1 VALEVGIVGL
11 PSSGKTTLF
20 RALTRAETH
29 GSGKE
34 HVGWRRSRTSGWS
47 GSPETVGARKVT
59 PAAVRVVDV
68 PGTGP
73 QLLGN
78 LRQVDALLVVLDG
91 FSGTRVPADDLET
104 LKLELL
110 VADRDHV
117 ERRLERVGK
126 QAKSG
131 DARLKAE
138 VADLER
144 LLAHLD
150 AGQTLAEW
158 EGELPPELEPLT
170 TKPLLELVNGG
181 EGIDL
186 PARGGARGAVAGGG
200 CRVPRR
206 RRVRARRGR
215 TQARGDS
222 RPDHVLHGGGH
233 GDARLDPTARR
244 DRARRRRDDPLG
256 HRARLSSA
264 ARSCAG
270 TTSSPRAVTRR
281 PRGQASSSSRERPT
295 SSRTATSQ
303 RAVQRL
309 SSADARLL
317 AVRHR
322 GAIRHRGGATHA
334 KFSKETASDV
344 REMGPVTDRRAEMNG
359 YTVEFVS
366 FAADADLDGPLQALP
381 GLLPSVPTGV
391 TSSRPMRF
399 VFADLEE
406 VYEAGDAYYQPPGHR
421 PYVDAG
427 TEILQ
432 FSPTGGARSSR
443 TRDRRVDERPAGSC
457 FLGMPEG
464 AGGSYAP
471 PARGAQQQAGSAV
484 AAVAAVAALHGC
496 LLSSTDVDTLY

>member
-34 HVGWRRSRTSGWS
+34 HVGMAQIPDGRLDQLA
-47 GSPETVGARKVT
+47 ETVQARKVT

-117 ERRLERVGK
+117 ERRLERVEK

-150 AGQTLAEW
+150 AGRTLADW

-181 EGIDL
+181 DGIDL
-186 PARGGARGAVAGGG
+186 QLEAELAELPPEEAAEFRGSGESALGEVVRRLAETLDLITFFTAGDKETRAWTLRRGETALDAAETIHSDIARGFIRCEVVRWDDLVAE
-200 CRVPRR
+200 
-206 RRVRARRGR
+206 
-215 TQARGDS
+215 
-222 RPDHVLHGGGH
+222 GGH
-233 GDARLDPTARR
+233 AE
-244 DRARRRRDDPLG
+244 
-256 HRARLSSA
+256 A
-264 ARSCAG
+264 ARAG
-270 TTSSPRAVTRR
+270 K
-281 PRGQASSSSRERPT
+281 
-295 SSRTATSQ
+295 
-303 RAVQRL
+303 QRL
-309 SSADARLL
+309 EGKTYEVEDGDVLN
-317 AVRHR
+317 VR
-322 GAIRHRGGATHA
+322 
-334 KFSKETASDV
+334 FNV
-344 REMGPVTDRRAEMNG
+344 
-359 YTVEFVS
+359 
-366 FAADADLDGPLQALP
+366 
-381 GLLPSVPTGV
+381 
-391 TSSRPMRF
+391 
-399 VFADLEE
+399 
-406 VYEAGDAYYQPPGHR
+406 
-421 PYVDAG
+421 
-427 TEILQ
+427 
-432 FSPTGGARSSR
+432 
-443 TRDRRVDERPAGSC
+443 
-457 FLGMPEG
+457 
-464 AGGSYAP
+464 
-471 PARGAQQQAGSAV
+471 
-484 AAVAAVAALHGC
+484 
-496 LLSSTDVDTLY
+496 